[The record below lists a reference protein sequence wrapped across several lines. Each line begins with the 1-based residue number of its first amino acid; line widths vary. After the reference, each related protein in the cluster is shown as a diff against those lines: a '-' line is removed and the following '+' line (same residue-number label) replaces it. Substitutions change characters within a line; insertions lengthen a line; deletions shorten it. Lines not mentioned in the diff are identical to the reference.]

1 MAMKKLFLTTYL
13 KYYLASIEPYADRIN
28 KTTKRTDCQS
38 LSQSGFSVPLAL
50 GLGLVMIIVAASIIG
65 RSQSDRDITSSQR
78 ETNRALSVS
87 EAGAIRFQA
96 FLDRHKLLA
105 TKNLAQWITTLDT
118 LPSVQAGCHSIDLPI
133 AKYQAGLFKDNTW
146 IDLDPSDRNKGRYQI
161 VDYQYQN
168 GVGKLTVAGRIDA
181 YNTTDYTA
189 NSTLKIDIPIG
200 SESAKIAPPALW
212 ANTLNLNASQKV
224 TGQIRGVTCPL
235 LPMTDAD
242 GIAGVDMSN
251 IEIVSG
257 IPSGQIIADPFV
269 NIPTPK
275 IAPTTATS
283 IPAITTSIEL
293 PRPTSTDTPDANGEY
308 HYFVDTDIPGGD
320 SIKLQ
325 DIDRIKI
332 TIPAHQKIN
341 LYLKGN
347 IDLAGSQTIGVN
359 SANPNLRIYGSSQ
372 TVKLTIKDNAEIT
385 AFIHAP
391 LADAKNISSSTPNP
405 GQNITGAVWVNSW
418 DSTSSSSPIPIVQ
431 TGNWT
436 DFGIAKIEQPSQLSP
451 ISYWQRVEN

>member
-1 MAMKKLFLTTYL
+1 MVMIKYYL
-13 KYYLASIEPYADRIN
+13 RCYLASIEPFADRII
-28 KTTKRTDCQS
+28 KTTHRTDRQS

-50 GLGLVMIIVAASIIG
+50 GLGLVMMIVAASIIG

-78 ETNRALSVS
+78 ETNRALSIS

-105 TKNLAQWITTLDT
+105 TKNLAQWVTTLDT
-118 LPSVQAGCHSIDLPI
+118 LPTPLAGCHSIDLPM
-133 AKYQAGLFKDNTW
+133 AKYQAGLFKDSAW
-146 IDLDPSDRNKGRYQI
+146 IDLDPSDRNKGRYKI
-161 VDYQYQN
+161 VDYRYQN

-181 YNTTDYTA
+181 YNTTDNTA

-200 SESAKIAPPALW
+200 SESANIAPPALW
-212 ANTLNLNASQKV
+212 ANTLNLNANQKV

-235 LPMTDAD
+235 LPIADPD
-242 GIAGVDMSN
+242 GIAGVDLSN
-251 IEIVSG
+251 IVLISG
-257 IPSGQIIADPFV
+257 IPSGQIIADPFI
-269 NIPTPK
+269 NIPAPK
-275 IAPTTATS
+275 VAPTTATS

-293 PRPTSTDTPDANGEY
+293 PRPASTDTPDANGEY

-320 SIKLQ
+320 SIKLK

-332 TIPAHQKIN
+332 TIPATQKIN

-359 SANPNLRIYGSSQ
+359 STNPNLHIYGSNQ
-372 TVKLTIKDNAEIT
+372 TIKLTIKDNAAII

-391 LADAKNISSSTPNP
+391 LADAKSISSSTPNP

-418 DSTSSSSPIPIVQ
+418 DSTSSSSPMPIVQ
-431 TGNWT
+431 MGNWS
-436 DFGIAKIEQPSQLSP
+436 DFGIAKVEQPSQLSP
-451 ISYWQRVEN
+451 ISYWQRIEN